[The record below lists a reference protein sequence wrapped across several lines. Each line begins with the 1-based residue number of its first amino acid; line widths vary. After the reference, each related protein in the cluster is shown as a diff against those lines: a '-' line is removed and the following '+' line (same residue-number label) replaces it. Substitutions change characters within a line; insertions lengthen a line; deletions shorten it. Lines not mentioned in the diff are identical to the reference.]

1 MKYEEIMKY
10 IMIMIILFFYGC
22 QFGGPDPNMDKG
34 ECSEDFPMGV
44 CAPGKICKAGQ
55 CYKEDPDCSIGFPNG
70 KCYDDKICFKGECV
84 IDANECSID
93 HPDGICNE
101 DKTCVNG
108 VCEKEVFICSS
119 EHLDGICDNNQI
131 CVNGNCVS
139 ESNKCSINN
148 PTGVC
153 DSNFTCIDGEC
164 IADGIDLG
172 TFNTFTGVWAQKQ
185 FLPSDNKFSGI
196 TTATKTNN
204 YYILTMTQNSDNTI
218 TSIAKLC
225 DIQVEVENPM
235 GGTEFSDKYINS
247 MRNSTTSYQFFLQN
261 GKIIVKHQEH
271 IEVNGANMENLTD
284 DLPISPDDTRVIDQ
298 DNDGNPGMTLNIL
311 VMGSKVGL
319 YVVDRSKKTLN
330 GEIID
335 DDSFG
340 GSIIWSEE
348 QSVIGADN
356 EAFHKPLEITPS
368 EGTFKNVRID
378 NTWDCERLKNEED
391 TLFE

>member
-1 MKYEEIMKY
+1 
-10 IMIMIILFFYGC
+10 
-22 QFGGPDPNMDKG
+22 
-34 ECSEDFPMGV
+34 
-44 CAPGKICKAGQ
+44 
-55 CYKEDPDCSIGFPNG
+55 
-70 KCYDDKICFKGECV
+70 
-84 IDANECSID
+84 
-93 HPDGICNE
+93 
-101 DKTCVNG
+101 
-108 VCEKEVFICSS
+108 
-119 EHLDGICDNNQI
+119 
-131 CVNGNCVS
+131 
-139 ESNKCSINN
+139 
-148 PTGVC
+148 
-153 DSNFTCIDGEC
+153 
-164 IADGIDLG
+164 
-172 TFNTFTGVWAQKQ
+172 
-185 FLPSDNKFSGI
+185 
-196 TTATKTNN
+196 
-204 YYILTMTQNSDNTI
+204 
-218 TSIAKLC
+218 
-225 DIQVEVENPM
+225 
-235 GGTEFSDKYINS
+235 